1 MIFVLK
7 LGNLFQMAITGHRNA
22 LGDITKQ
29 QNLPKNA
36 AAKDALG
43 KVNREFISP
52 KFKMS
57 NDVRWGQ
64 GDKRLESCTWTR
76 NWQRLTR
83 RPRGA
88 SWLLSTCLFF
98 YFVCLRRRP
107 STVPDID
114 EKDLENPQ
122 LCAEYTMDVYAYL
135 RSCLRRRAIMLNSCE
150 NIL

>member
-1 MIFVLK
+1 
-7 LGNLFQMAITGHRNA
+7 MAITGHRNA

-43 KVNREFISP
+43 KVNLEILSP
-52 KFKMS
+52 KCKMS

-83 RPRGA
+83 RPRGGFLILINL
-88 SWLLSTCLFF
+88 SFLLLK
-98 YFVCLRRRP
+98 
-107 STVPDID
+107 
-114 EKDLENPQ
+114 E
-122 LCAEYTMDVYAYL
+122 AA
-135 RSCLRRRAIMLNSCE
+135 LNSS
-150 NIL
+150 